1 MSFPKS
7 LLTGTGCSPDGQ
19 LASNPMNSFL
29 DAMLQGPQGHLVD
42 SRFQGP
48 VAGMEDAW
56 EGAEVY
62 QHPEVWQLE
71 QAYRQ
76 EQAEAAPEQW
86 AEEFKQDEAM
96 QQAMEE
102 TDEAALKET
111 THLIMSSLQE
121 QEDPKFRNSE
131 FYKFVSKLNTGELKI
146 QDHEL
151 VPGDMESA
159 WKQAEHEEMEA
170 AWAEKPLAEAWEHA
184 QMDRAWEE
192 EDDEVLENPWAASGA
207 DEMAQAWSRIWAQ
220 EGSKPAGYA
229 FEDANPFADSA
240 DPFNEAQERIRTGNV
255 PEAILALEAE
265 VQRHP
270 DNSEAWRLL
279 GQLHAEN
286 DDDGKAIAALLRCY
300 EIDPYN
306 LDSLLALGVSCTNE
320 LEEQKA
326 LEHLQSWLQNNP
338 EYMGIPAPALVD
350 REGVKGMYAHAETI
364 NPTDPDV
371 CMAIGV
377 LCFMSRNF
385 EEAAEAFTR
394 AIEQRPTDHSLWN
407 KLGAT
412 LANKGDSEQALAAYH
427 KALELKPSYVRA
439 WVNLGIAYG
448 NNKDYERAARFY
460 LCALALNPNNHV
472 WSYLTSTFI
481 SMERPDLLRKLEL
494 RDPMAFRDEFHVI
507 TREELPGASADIGAE
522 EWVRDFQ
529 RTS

>member
-1 MSFPKS
+1 M
-7 LLTGTGCSPDGQ
+7 
-19 LASNPMNSFL
+19 
-29 DAMLQGPQGHLVD
+29 QGPQGQMVD
-42 SRFQGP
+42 ARFAGP
-48 VAGMEDAW
+48 APGLEDAW

-71 QAYRQ
+71 AAYRQ
-76 EQAEAAPEQW
+76 EQAMQGPAPPPDQW
-86 AEEFKQDEAM
+86 AEEFKQE
-96 QQAMEE
+96 QAWHDAGAEE
-102 TDEAALKET
+102 TDEVALKQT
-111 THLIMSSLQE
+111 TELIMGSMLE
-121 QEDPKFRNSE
+121 QDDPKFRNSE
-131 FYKFVSKLNTGELKI
+131 FYKFISKLHSGELKI
-146 QDHEL
+146 KDHEL

-170 AWAEKPLAEAWEHA
+170 AWADKPLTEAWEHP
-184 QMDRAWEE
+184 QMEQAWNEGE
-192 EDDEVLENPWAASGA
+192 GEDDEILDNPWAAAGA
-207 DEMAQAWSRIWAQ
+207 DEMAQAWSRIWSQ
-220 EGSKPAGYA
+220 EAAKPAGYA
-229 FEDANPFADSA
+229 FEDENPFAESV
-240 DPFNEAQERIRTGNV
+240 DPFSEAQTCISTGDV
-255 PEAILALEAE
+255 PQAILALEAE
-265 VQRHP
+265 VQKHP

-326 LEHLQSWLQNNP
+326 LEHLKSWLQNNP
-338 EYMGIPAPALVD
+338 EYMGIPAPAIVD

-364 NPTDPDV
+364 NPSDPDV

-385 EEAAEAFTR
+385 DEAAEAFTR
-394 AIEQRPTDHSLWN
+394 AIEQRPADHSLWN

-412 LANKGDSEQALAAYH
+412 LANKGDADQALAAYH

-448 NNKDYERAARFY
+448 NIKDYERAARFY

-507 TREELPGASADIGAE
+507 TRAELPGASAGIGAE
-522 EWVRDFQ
+522 EWVREFQ
-529 RTS
+529 LGS